1 MDTKER
7 ILDQSRGLFNRQG
20 TRAVTTNHIAKS
32 LEMSPGNL
40 YFHFHNKEEILR
52 QLFSEMSRRSLR
64 AVWSKMQP
72 QELVESQLR
81 LAWEYRFFHREMY
94 ELRRRDPKLGQLW
107 KQHLNAFKRR
117 VAVLWRSWNRS
128 RVFVGP
134 GLEIDEES
142 FFNLLLMSTA
152 ASLQVFES
160 EKRSAREDVLDRTRE
175 LTLKLLGIRK
185 SVS

>member
-1 MDTKER
+1 METKKR

-20 TRAVTTNHIAKS
+20 TRSVTTNHIARS

-40 YFHFHNKEEILR
+40 YFHFNNKEEILR
-52 QLFSEMSRRSLR
+52 QLFSEMSRRSLH
-64 AVWSKMQP
+64 SLSLKMQP

-94 ELRRRDPKLGQLW
+94 ELRRRDRKLGQLW
-107 KQHLNAFKRR
+107 MQHLKAFKKR
-117 VAVLWRSWNRS
+117 VAVLWRSWKRS
-128 RVFVGP
+128 RVFGGP
-134 GLEIDEES
+134 SLGIDEES

-175 LTLKLLGIRK
+175 LTLKLLGIRE
-185 SVS
+185 